1 MVNTMHKLAHARRN
15 SHGADHDQEN
25 QHSQNN
31 GEDNDNVANRRASFK
46 AMHDEIDIGKV
57 IIIIVQQR
65 RGTYCLGNFSSSN
78 SPFSHLC
85 AHLVVNNLQ

>member
-31 GEDNDNVANRRASFK
+31 GEDVANRRASFK
-46 AMHDEIDIGKV
+46 AMHDEIDTGKV
-57 IIIIVQQR
+57 IIIIIMQRR
-65 RGTYCLGNFSSSN
+65 RGTYCLGNFSSSTC
-78 SPFSHLC
+78 STSHLC